1 MVDERV
7 NLDVASLREDVSE
20 EPGRQLERT
29 SALRR
34 RIRLADNNR
43 ELASNN
49 NKELVTNS
57 QWRVEPPVVERL
69 RGGQRCDNSNEP
81 QWMERNQFARYAL
94 LFGMLP
100 KDSEEGVQA
109 ANCS

>member
-69 RGGQRCDNSNEP
+69 RDGSGAICYSTDAGILSQPTVR
-81 QWMERNQFARYAL
+81 
-94 LFGMLP
+94 
-100 KDSEEGVQA
+100 
-109 ANCS
+109 